1 MVITLGMLAAGRISI
16 HSVNARLN
24 KKVLNPDL
32 KIARE
37 PLRSSVHWWQFGGN
51 DDALASVNEAAPH

>member
-1 MVITLGMLAAGRISI
+1 MP
-16 HSVNARLN
+16 NLN

-32 KIARE
+32 KIDRE
-37 PLRSSVHWWQFGGN
+37 PLLSSVHYWQFGGN